1 MPKESSD
8 SDLFEL
14 KNYFILGNYQG
25 AINEGSALSSLE
37 ESDRVERDVYIYR
50 SYIAQGR
57 HKLVIDEIKNNKA
70 PTSLQAV
77 KLLATY
83 LGNEDTRELSLATLK
98 EWISDGVAANN
109 PILQIVAATIY
120 TYEEKYEDAMRCVY
134 QANSLEG
141 LSLLVQIYLKIN
153 RLDLAEK
160 ELKGMQKIDDDATV
174 TQLTQVWVQIAAGGE
189 QVNDALNTLQDLSNK
204 FGNSSYLLNL
214 MGICCIHLK
223 KFVEAEKYFLQSLEK
238 NSNDVEALVNLIV
251 CHQHQGKPTDTISRE
266 INQLKTLAPKSHFV
280 RQLQK
285 QDDDFERL
293 SKQFAK

>member
-14 KNYFILGNYQG
+14 KNYFLLGNYQ
-25 AINEGSALSSLE
+25 ASINEGFALNSVE
-37 ESDRVERDVYIYR
+37 DNDKVERDVYVYR

-57 HKLVIDEIKNNKA
+57 HKLVLDEIKDPKA
-70 PTSLQAV
+70 ANALQAV

-83 LGNEDTRELSLATLK
+83 LGNEDTRDISLATLK

-109 PILQIVAATIY
+109 PTLQIVAATIY
-120 TYEEKYEDAMRCVY
+120 MHEEKYEDAMRCVY

-174 TQLTQVWVQIAAGGE
+174 TQITQVWVQLAGGGE

-204 FGNSSYLLNL
+204 FGTSGYILNL
-214 MGICCIHLK
+214 MGACCISLK
-223 KFVEAEKYFLQSLEK
+223 KFADAEKYLLQGLEK
-238 NSNDVEALVNLIV
+238 NSSDIDTLVNLIT
-251 CHQHQGKPTDTISRE
+251 CHQHQGKPADIISRE
-266 INQLKTLAPKSHFV
+266 INQLKALAPKSYFA

-285 QDDDFERL
+285 QDDDFDRL
-293 SKQFAK
+293 AKQFSK